1 MAKTTLGSLN
11 FNIVAKTKGFVA
23 DLNKA
28 KRKLNAFGRSANSI
42 GKSVGIGLGV
52 PLATIGATSV
62 KTFAS
67 FEQSMAKVKAISG
80 ATIKEFSELSKSAK
94 LLGATTRFTS
104 SEVAELQLN
113 FSKLGL
119 TPEQINKVTASTLD
133 LALATGEDLAQSAM
147 VGASTMKGFGLEASE
162 MGRITD
168 VMAKSFSSSALDLEK
183 FSVGMRNAQVSGRL
197 AGFSLQETTA
207 LLATLVD
214 TGADASKAGTDLRT
228 IFLAMSDK
236 GMTFKEMLD
245 KVNSSANRNATAT
258 ELVKKRASGALNVL
272 AENAENLGTL
282 TDSFNNSAGSAKE
295 MADIMDNTLQGS
307 FFKLKSAV
315 EAVQI
320 QLGVLN
326 EKFMKPFVD
335 RIASFVSVNRDA
347 IASFMAFV
355 LPLMAVGVAL
365 SGLVFIAGQLAFAFA
380 NILPMLLSIG
390 GVLAGVFA
398 LASLK
403 FIALGVAIGVV
414 VVELV
419 KFIGTFMTAREA
431 MIAGVRTMEVLV
443 FSIKKLGQALV
454 LIVKLFINF
463 VKVTLSI
470 FTPLIRA
477 INGLGEALMGAFTLD
492 PSQIMEGVKAF
503 NKALIDGITLADARK
518 ASEKLSKDFIE
529 DGKKLFFGAGK
540 ELGESNAEGIV
551 QGTADTI
558 AKLKSTLQNS
568 FLGINPDGKDD
579 NPEGIFSQMKRHG
592 ISALQAIGEETKVVG
607 EDMKSIM
614 QNVSDGMTDS
624 IQEFVNTGKL
634 SFRSLVTDILGQL
647 QKLIIQRAI
656 VNPLIGAF
664 TSAIFGGVSN
674 AGASGAGSMGMTDLA
689 SSFSLDGMARNGG
702 NLKAGGN
709 YLVGEAGAELFVPRT
724 SGTVIPNHELGGG
737 SGGVTVNFNVQ
748 ATDANSF
755 DNQLAQRQNMIVG
768 MIDQAFNRQGRHGI
782 NA

>member
-62 KTFAS
+62 RTFAS

-80 ATIKEFSELSKSAK
+80 ATIKEFAQLSKSAK

-119 TPEQINKVTASTLD
+119 TPEQIDKVTASTLD
-133 LALATGEDLAQSAM
+133 LALATGEDLAESAR
-147 VGASTMKGFGLEASE
+147 VSASTMKGFGLEASE
-162 MGRITD
+162 MGTITD
-168 VMAKSFSSSALDLEK
+168 VMAKSFSSSALDLER
-183 FSVGMRNAQVSGRL
+183 FSVGMRNAQVSSRL

-207 LLATLVD
+207 MLAILVD
-214 TGADASKAGTDLRT
+214 TGADASKSGTDLRT
-228 IFLAMSDK
+228 IFLTMAEK

-245 KVNSSANRNATAT
+245 KVNNSSNRNATALD
-258 ELVKKRASGALNVL
+258 LVGKRAQGALVTLSENVD
-272 AENAENLGTL
+272 NLGSL
-282 TDSFNNSAGSAKE
+282 TDSFNNSGGSAKE

-307 FFKLKSAV
+307 FFKLKSAI

-335 RIASFVSVNRDA
+335 RLASFVSINRDA

-365 SGLVFIAGQLAFAFA
+365 AGLVFIAGQLAFAFA
-380 NILPMLLSIG
+380 NILPILLSIG
-390 GVLAGVFA
+390 GVIAGVFTV
-398 LASLK
+398 ASLK
-403 FIALGVAIGVV
+403 FIAIGVAIGVV
-414 VVELV
+414 VFELI
-419 KFIGTFMTAREA
+419 KFIGTFMTAKDA
-431 MIAGVRTMEVLV
+431 MVIAVKAVEVTI
-443 FSIKKLGQALV
+443 FTIKKLGQALV

-477 INGLGEALMGAFTLD
+477 INGLGEAIAGAFTLD
-492 PSQIMEGVKAF
+492 PSKMMEGVKTF
-503 NKALIDGITLADARK
+503 NKALLDGLTLADARK
-518 ASEKLSKDFIE
+518 ASEKLSQDFIE
-529 DGKKLFFGAGK
+529 DGKKIFFEAGK

-558 AKLKSTLQNS
+558 AELKSKLQNI
-568 FLGINPDGKDD
+568 FTTINPTGKDD
-579 NPEGIFSQMKRHG
+579 NPEGMFSQMKRHG
-592 ISALQAIGEETKVVG
+592 ISALQAIGEETKIVG
-607 EDMKSIM
+607 EDMKRIM

-634 SFRSLVTDILGQL
+634 SFRDLVNDILRQI
-647 QKLIIQRAI
+647 QRLIIQRGV
-656 VNPLIGAF
+656 VNPILNAVAG
-664 TSAIFGGVSN
+664 SIFGD
-674 AGASGAGSMGMTDLA
+674 SGGSSGGGTTNPN
-689 SSFSLDGMARNGG
+689 SFSIDGFFAKGG
-702 NLKAGGN
+702 SVKAGGT
-709 YLVGEAGAELFVPRT
+709 YMVGEAGAELFVPRT
-724 SGTVIPNHELGGG
+724 SGTIIPNNELSGTGGI
-737 SGGVTVNFNVQ
+737 TVNFNVQ

-755 DNQLAQRQNMIVG
+755 DNQLASRQQLIVG
-768 MIDQAFNRQGRHGI
+768 MMNEAFNRKGMSVSL
-782 NA
+782 

>member
-62 KTFAS
+62 RTFAS

-133 LALATGEDLAQSAM
+133 LALATGEDLAESAR
-147 VGASTMKGFGLEASE
+147 VSASTMKGFGLEASE
-162 MGRITD
+162 MGTITD
-168 VMAKSFSSSALDLEK
+168 VMAKSFSSSALDLER
-183 FSVGMRNAQVSGRL
+183 FSVGMRNAQVSSRL

-207 LLATLVD
+207 MLATLVD
-214 TGADASKAGTDLRT
+214 TGADASKSGTDLRT
-228 IFLAMSDK
+228 IFLTMAEK

-245 KVNSSANRNATAT
+245 KVNNSSNKNATAL
-258 ELVKKRASGALNVL
+258 ELVGKRAQGALVTLSENVD
-272 AENAENLGTL
+272 NLDML

-307 FFKLKSAV
+307 FFKLKSAI

-326 EKFMKPFVD
+326 EKYMKPFVD
-335 RIASFVSVNRDA
+335 TIATFVSVNRDA

-355 LPLMAVGVAL
+355 LPLMAVAVAL

-380 NILPMLLSIG
+380 NILPILLSIG
-390 GVLAGVFA
+390 AVIAGAFS

-403 FIALGVAIGVV
+403 FIAIGVAIGVV
-414 VVELV
+414 VFELI
-419 KFIGTFMTAREA
+419 KFIGTFMTAKDA
-431 MIAGVRTMEVLV
+431 MVMAVRAVEITI
-443 FSIKKLGQALV
+443 FTIKKLGQALV

-463 VKVTLSI
+463 VKVTIGI

-477 INGLGEALMGAFTLD
+477 INGLGQAIAGAFTLD
-492 PSQIMEGVKAF
+492 PSKMMEGVKTF

-529 DGKKLFFGAGK
+529 DGKKLFVGAGK

-551 QGTADTI
+551 EGTVDTI
-558 AKLKSTLQNS
+558 NKLKSKLQNT
-568 FLGINPDGKDD
+568 FKTINPDGKDE

-592 ISALQAIGEETKVVG
+592 ISALQAIGEETKIVG

-647 QKLIIQRAI
+647 QRLIIQRAI
-656 VNPLIGAF
+656 VNPLLGAF
-664 TSAIFGGVSN
+664 TSALFGGISN
-674 AGASGAGSMGMTDLA
+674 AGAGGAGTMGMTDLP
-689 SSFSLDGMARNGG
+689 SIDGFARNGG

-724 SGTVIPNHELGGG
+724 SGTVIPNHDLGVG

-768 MIDQAFNRQGRHGI
+768 MIDQAFHRQGKVGI
-782 NA
+782 NG